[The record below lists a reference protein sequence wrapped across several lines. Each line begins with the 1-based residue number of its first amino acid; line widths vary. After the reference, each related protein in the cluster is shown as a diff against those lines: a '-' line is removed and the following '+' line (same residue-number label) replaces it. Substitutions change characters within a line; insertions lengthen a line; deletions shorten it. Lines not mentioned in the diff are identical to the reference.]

1 MAYFTTEVDVYPSEY
16 FHEMDDSER
25 EEMLELLLEWQ
36 KKQNG
41 ESSQLEP
48 KGIYYEEFRS
58 ALDNIESNYLRL
70 TNEETELILSISKNL

>member
-1 MAYFTTEVDVYPSEY
+1 
-16 FHEMDDSER
+16 
-25 EEMLELLLEWQ
+25 LEWQ